1 MKLLGGT
8 EEGSTG
14 QKLLF
19 GLLGFGIILLVWVML
34 TSGSDPIMKPVAL
47 PSPWR
52 VLLAFPK
59 LLYENNL
66 IQNVGFSIGINL
78 SGYLEAIL
86 ITIPIGFI
94 IGLIKY
100 TRWGFQRQ
108 IDALRYVPLTALTIL
123 FIIWFGIGTEMKVHF
138 LAFGIIIY
146 LLPVMIQR
154 IDEVD
159 DVYLKT
165 VHTLGAT
172 DWQLLKTVYFPSVV
186 SRLSDD
192 IRVLTAISWTYIIVA
207 ESTNSNQGGIGA
219 AIYSIGLRQ
228 VQSDKLYALLIIIM
242 LIGVIQDKIFV
253 RLDKQLFPFKYQAK
267 DAIKSAKLEKKGLLS
282 MVTDYVIVALGWISL
297 GIYFVLLVQEFV
309 PVFGDFKPL
318 SFVFGDSVSIIH
330 VIFFLIVGFKAW
342 KWYQERTDIVALQ
355 SIKLN
360 PSGK

>member
-1 MKLLGGT
+1 MKLLGGSD
-8 EEGSTG
+8 EGTVG
-14 QKLLF
+14 QKFIF
-19 GLLGFGIILLVWVML
+19 GLLGLGLVLLLWIIM

-47 PSPWR
+47 PSPLR
-52 VLLAFPK
+52 VLQAFPK

-66 IQNVGFSIGINL
+66 IQNIGFSIGINL

-100 TRWGFQRQ
+100 ARWGFQRQ
-108 IDALRYVPLTALTIL
+108 IDALRYVPLTALTLL
-123 FIIWFGIGTEMKVHF
+123 FIIWFGIETGMKVHF

-172 DWQLLKTVYFPSVV
+172 DWQVLKTVYFPNVV

-207 ESTNSNQGGIGA
+207 ESINSNQGGIGTI
-219 AIYSIGLRQ
+219 IYSVGQRQ
-228 VQSDKLYALLIIIM
+228 VQSDKLFALLFTIM
-242 LIGVIQDKIFV
+242 IIGVIQDKIFV
-253 RLDKQLFPFKYQAK
+253 ALDKQLFPHKYQAK
-267 DAIKSAKLEKKGLLS
+267 DAIKSARLEKKGLFS
-282 MVTDYVIVALGWISL
+282 MITDYVFFALGWISL

-318 SFVFGDSVSIIH
+318 SFVFGDSVRVIH

-342 KWYQERTDIVALQ
+342 KWYQGYSDRVALQ

-360 PSGK
+360 PSAK

>member
-52 VLLAFPK
+52 VLQAFPK

-108 IDALRYVPLTALTIL
+108 IDALRYVP
-123 FIIWFGIGTEMKVHF
+123 
-138 LAFGIIIY
+138 
-146 LLPVMIQR
+146 
-154 IDEVD
+154 
-159 DVYLKT
+159 
-165 VHTLGAT
+165 
-172 DWQLLKTVYFPSVV
+172 
-186 SRLSDD
+186 
-192 IRVLTAISWTYIIVA
+192 
-207 ESTNSNQGGIGA
+207 
-219 AIYSIGLRQ
+219 
-228 VQSDKLYALLIIIM
+228 
-242 LIGVIQDKIFV
+242 
-253 RLDKQLFPFKYQAK
+253 
-267 DAIKSAKLEKKGLLS
+267 
-282 MVTDYVIVALGWISL
+282 
-297 GIYFVLLVQEFV
+297 
-309 PVFGDFKPL
+309 
-318 SFVFGDSVSIIH
+318 
-330 VIFFLIVGFKAW
+330 
-342 KWYQERTDIVALQ
+342 
-355 SIKLN
+355 
-360 PSGK
+360 